1 MIKFILFQKYL
12 DVDKEV
18 WTKSSIINW
27 LEQEKITYVEIVE
40 ENILF
45 VVRMLKEDNEKDKY
59 RFLELTPTISF
70 IIIDD
75 EKLDEFLELETNISI
90 EEIKE

>member
-18 WTKSSIINW
+18 WDKKSVICF
-27 LEQEKITYVEIVE
+27 LEQQKLEYVEIID
-40 ENILF
+40 ENLLF
-45 VVRMLKEDNEKDKY
+45 VVRLIEGDNEKDRY
-59 RFLELTPTISF
+59 RFIELTPTISF
-70 IIIDD
+70 IVIDD
-75 EKLDEFLELETNISI
+75 EKLDEFLEIETNISI